1 MKQISI
7 KFGIGFLYYKLS
19 LSFSFGQYRSNK
31 KSILHEANK
40 SFVTFLKKKWRVHDI
55 KYTSTFETYVD
66 AVNI

>member
-40 SFVTFLKKKWRVHDI
+40 SFVTFLKKK
-55 KYTSTFETYVD
+55 
-66 AVNI
+66 